1 MEIELKKDYLPLIL
15 IFVVGIIYIYFAS
28 TTQMLGEDEATYFDL
43 AKSFMNGE
51 FPMFKPSGYNA
62 NVPPLMPLIYIP
74 FFIVF
79 GASLSVAKVVT
90 AIFGVL
96 TLLMMYLIGKKF
108 GWVAALASVALLL
121 SIPLFTHFM
130 MISYVEV
137 PIAFFAA
144 LALYLFMKPM
154 TMKNS
159 VLLGVVLALS
169 FYVKY
174 SGFFLVVGYFLYYVT
189 RYIFK
194 RDVNLKPVLITCLI
208 FTLLISPWLIKNLIF
223 YNYPYLEGFNLLFQ
237 KPAEYPQWLADALST
252 LSPTINYYDTFGFV
266 ALILG
271 IFGAVYVLSVKEEK
285 LYLPVFLTVLFILL
299 FNIRSLTGLEVGESR
314 YFAVVFP
321 YAALVGSYFLE
332 GLYKKNKM
340 LLPIVAL
347 VIVLSLYMSFS
358 VALSTNAT
366 QRYPQNYIS
375 ALQWIDSNTPKDAKI
390 FTAYEGSLKIFGE
403 RDNVWAMDEFPELM
417 TTQDSTYIYDTL
429 EKYNASYILIW
440 RGIVAENY
448 IIPESNLIGAFTYNF
463 LNVVSNDTEHFN
475 ATYQNQDNI
484 IFKLT

>member
-1 MEIELKKDYLPLIL
+1 
-15 IFVVGIIYIYFAS
+15 
-28 TTQMLGEDEATYFDL
+28 
-43 AKSFMNGE
+43 
-51 FPMFKPSGYNA
+51 
-62 NVPPLMPLIYIP
+62 
-74 FFIVF
+74 
-79 GASLSVAKVVT
+79 
-90 AIFGVL
+90 
-96 TLLMMYLIGKKF
+96 
-108 GWVAALASVALLL
+108 
-121 SIPLFTHFM
+121 
-130 MISYVEV
+130 
-137 PIAFFAA
+137 
-144 LALYLFMKPM
+144 
-154 TMKNS
+154 
-159 VLLGVVLALS
+159 
-169 FYVKY
+169 
-174 SGFFLVVGYFLYYVT
+174 
-189 RYIFK
+189 
-194 RDVNLKPVLITCLI
+194 
-208 FTLLISPWLIKNLIF
+208 
-223 YNYPYLEGFNLLFQ
+223 
-237 KPAEYPQWLADALST
+237 
-252 LSPTINYYDTFGFV
+252 V

-271 IFGAVYVLSVKEEK
+271 IFGAVYVLSLKEEK